1 MPQPKIKT
9 DLAYWLATLRMP
21 SISPTKIRR
30 WLQQFADIRALL
42 SARMPELIAAG
53 LSSKEIASLQN
64 PDWKAVEQDLR
75 WCEKPNCHATPLSD
89 PLYPLLLKELTDAP
103 LVLYIQGT
111 VDLLAKAQIAIVG
124 SRNPTSTGK
133 ETAESFAYTLAKTG
147 LVITS
152 GLASGID
159 GACHRGAL
167 AAEAPTIA
175 VTGAG
180 LNHIYPKEHR
190 RLAEEIAANGALISE
205 FPPDTPPIAKNFPQ
219 RNRIISGLSLGV
231 VVVEA
236 ALRSGSLI
244 TARFAL
250 EQGREVFAMPG
261 SIHNP
266 LARGCHKLIQQGAKL
281 IETADDILEEL
292 GPLWQAMT
300 IPPPEKPPAS
310 DEKLTKKQ
318 RELLLNIDYAATP
331 LDVIIVRSGLTA
343 GEVSSML
350 LALELQGW
358 VEIVSGGYARASR
371 DFC

>member
-1 MPQPKIKT
+1 
-9 DLAYWLATLRMP
+9 
-21 SISPTKIRR
+21 
-30 WLQQFADIRALL
+30 L
-42 SARMPELIAAG
+42 SAKTAELVAVG
-53 LSSKEIASLQN
+53 LSPKEIASLQK
-64 PDWKAVEQDLR
+64 PDWRSVEEDLA
-75 WCEKPNCHATPLSD
+75 WCERPGCQVVTLSD
-89 PLYPLLLKELTDAP
+89 PIYPLLLKELHDAP
-103 LVLYIQGT
+103 LVLYVRGAAE
-111 VDLLAKAQIAIVG
+111 LLASAQIAIVG
-124 SRNPTSTGK
+124 SRNPTTAGK
-133 ETAESFAYTLAKTG
+133 ETAEQFASALAEAG
-147 LVITS
+147 LIITS

-167 AAEAPTIA
+167 AVNAPTMA

-190 RLAEEIAANGALISE
+190 YLAENIAATGALISE
-205 FPPDTPPIAKNFPQ
+205 FPPDTPPIARNFPQ

-231 VVVEA
+231 VVIEA

-281 IETADDILEEL
+281 IETANDILEEL
-292 GPLWQAMT
+292 GPLWQAMA
-300 IPPPEKPPAS
+300 IPSPQKPS
-310 DEKLTKKQ
+310 REDEKLDKKQ

-331 LDVIIVRSGLTA
+331 LDMIIMRSGLTA
-343 GEVSSML
+343 AEVSSML
-350 LALELQGW
+350 LAFELQGW
-358 VEIVSGGYARASR
+358 VEIVSGGYSRSPR

>member
-1 MPQPKIKT
+1 MLQTKNET
-9 DLAYWLATLRMP
+9 AHWLAALRMP
-21 SISPTKIRR
+21 NIGPAKIRR
-30 WLQQFADIRALL
+30 WLQQFTDIQTLLRATTAQL
-42 SARMPELIAAG
+42 AAAG
-53 LSSKEIASLQN
+53 LSPKEITSVKN
-64 PDWKAVEQDLR
+64 PDWKAVEQDLV
-75 WCEKPNCHATPLSD
+75 WAEKPDCHIVVLSD
-89 PLYPLLLKELTDAP
+89 LIYPLLLKELNDAP
-103 LVLYIQGT
+103 LVLYIKGHIET
-111 VDLLAKAQIAIVG
+111 LAKAQIAIVG
-124 SRNPTSTGK
+124 SRNPTAAGK
-133 ETAESFAYTLAKTG
+133 ETAYQFAHSLAQTG

-159 GACHRGAL
+159 GASHRGAL
-167 AAEAPTIA
+167 AAGAPTIA

-180 LNHIYPKEHR
+180 LNHIYPAAHH
-190 RLAEEIAANGALISE
+190 RLAEEIAATGALISE
-205 FPPDTPPIAKNFPQ
+205 FPPATQPIAKNFPQ

-236 ALRSGSLI
+236 APRSGSLI
-244 TARFAL
+244 TARFAV

-266 LARGCHKLIQQGAKL
+266 LARGCHQLIQQGAKL

-300 IPPPEKPPAS
+300 VAPPEAAS
-310 DEKLTKKQ
+310 SSGENLNKKQ

-331 LDVIIVRSGLTA
+331 LDTIVIRSGLTA

-350 LALELQGW
+350 LSLELLGW
-358 VEIVSGGYARASR
+358 VDIVLGGYSRSPR